1 MSRTTPLD
9 LYRNIGVMAHVDA
22 GKTTTTERIL
32 FYTGRS
38 RSMGE
43 VHDGTATM
51 DWMEQE
57 QERGI
62 TITSAATTCY
72 WRNHRINLIDTPG
85 HVDFTIE
92 VERSLRVLDGAI
104 AVIDA
109 VAGVEAQ
116 TEAVWAQADR
126 HRVPRVVFVNKMDRV
141 GASLERCLGDMQERL
156 DARPLMLQLPI
167 GREATFRGVVDLVAM
182 TAIYWL
188 SETQGVEMR
197 VEAIPAEML
206 EAAQAARTKLIEAAV
221 EQDEAVMDLWLGGVE
236 PSAQTLWRCLR
247 LGALTGAFVPVLCGA
262 AFKNMGVQPL
272 LDAVVDLLPAPT
284 DIRAVVGASP
294 ANGETIERTA
304 SDDAPFAALAFKVMD
319 DPAVGP
325 LTFLRVYSGALRT
338 GAIVRNPRRG
348 LDEVIGKLVTMH
360 ANHRETVDG
369 AVAGDI
375 VAVIGLKYTVT
386 GDTLCDP
393 SEPIVLER
401 VTVPEPVIEVTI
413 EAATSDDHERLQ
425 VALARLVA
433 QDPSFQVGVDPESGQ
448 PVVRGMG
455 ELHLEVVVDR
465 LRREQG
471 LSVQVGQPQVAYRE
485 TIAEAAVGEAVH
497 PRPLDGNSPFARV
510 RLRLAPGEPGSGYR
524 FTAGSGAFGAALPWI
539 EKGVAAARESGVVAG
554 YPVVDFEAA
563 LLEAAAGPNTPVS
576 AFEIAARAAFQD
588 GLSKAQPTLLE
599 PVMKLDV
606 SAPDE
611 SIGDV
616 VGDIA
621 SRRGQVSGLDGQ
633 SGERVV
639 KAIVPLSGMFGY
651 ARALRSLSRGRAQF
665 TMKFDH
671 YRAVPAAVADRLR
684 TRSA

>member
-43 VHDGTATM
+43 VHDGTSTM

-62 TITSAATTCY
+62 TITSAATTCF
-72 WRNHRINLIDTPG
+72 WRDHRLNLIDTPG

-92 VERSLRVLDGAI
+92 VERSLRVLDGAVAI
-104 AVIDA
+104 IDA

-116 TEAVWAQADR
+116 TEAVWGQADR
-126 HRVPRVVFVNKMDRV
+126 HHVPRIVFVNKMDRV
-141 GASLERCLGDMQERL
+141 GASLDRCINDLRDRL
-156 DARPLMLQLPI
+156 DARPLLLQLPI
-167 GREATFRGVVDLVAM
+167 GREALFRGVIDLVAM
-182 TAIYWL
+182 KAVYWVAE
-188 SETQGVEMR
+188 SQGVEMR
-197 VEAIPAEML
+197 IEAVPVDML
-206 EAAQAARTKLIEAAV
+206 ETALAARAALIEAAV
-221 EQDEAVMDLWLGGVE
+221 EQDEAVMDAWLAGAE
-236 PSAQTLWRCLR
+236 PSAEALRRCLR
-247 LGALTGAFVPVLCGA
+247 VGVLTGAFVPVLCGA
-262 AFKNMGVQPL
+262 SFKNMGVQPL

-284 DIRAVVGASP
+284 DIRAVMGPSP
-294 ANGETIERTA
+294 ADGEMIERAA

-319 DPAVGP
+319 DNAVGP
-325 LTFLRVYSGALRT
+325 LTFLRVYSGRLQT
-338 GAIVRNPRRG
+338 GAVVRNPRRG
-348 LDEVIGKLVTMH
+348 LDEVIGKLVAMH
-360 ANHRETVDG
+360 ANHREAVDG

-393 SEPIVLER
+393 ADPIVLER
-401 VTVPEPVIEVTI
+401 VTAPEPVIEVTV
-413 EAATSDDHERLQ
+413 EAATADDHDRLQ
-425 VALARLVA
+425 LALARLVA

-485 TIAEAAVGEAVH
+485 TIASSAVGEATH

-524 FTAGSGAFGAALPWI
+524 FNAGAGAFGAALPWI

-554 YPVVDFEAA
+554 FPVVDFEAA
-563 LLEAAAGPNTPVS
+563 VEEAVSGPNTPVS
-576 AFEIAARAAFQD
+576 AYEIAARAAFQD
-588 GLSKAQPTLLE
+588 GLKKAQPTLLE

-611 SIGDV
+611 AIGDV
-616 VGDIA
+616 VGDIS

>member
-1 MSRTTPLD
+1 MPRTTPLD

-72 WRNHRINLIDTPG
+72 WRNHRLNLIDTPG

-126 HRVPRVVFVNKMDRV
+126 HKVPRVVFVNKMDRV
-141 GASLERCLGDMQERL
+141 GASLNRCLDDLSARL
-156 DARPLMLQLPI
+156 SAKPLLMQLPI
-167 GREATFRGVVDLVAM
+167 GQEARFRGVVDLVAM
-182 TAIYWL
+182 KAIYWVT
-188 SETQGVEMR
+188 ETQGVEMR
-197 VEAIPAEML
+197 TDSVPPDML
-206 EAAQAARTKLIEAAV
+206 EAALAARSKLIEAAAD
-221 EQDEAVMDLWLGGVE
+221 QDEVVLDEFLGGVE
-236 PSAQTLWRCLR
+236 PSKETLLRCLR
-247 LGALTGAFVPVLCGA
+247 LGVLSGSFTPVLCGA

-284 DIRAVVGASP
+284 DVRAVIGTAPGIGTLV
-294 ANGETIERTA
+294 ERTA
-304 SDDAPFAALAFKVMD
+304 SDNAPFAALAFKVMD
-319 DPAVGP
+319 DPVVGP
-325 LTFLRVYSGALRT
+325 LTFLRVYSGTLRT
-338 GAIVRNPRRG
+338 GAVVRNPRRG
-348 LDEVIGKLVTMH
+348 LDETVGKLVAMH

-375 VAVIGLKYTVT
+375 IAVLGLRYTVT

-393 SEPIVLER
+393 AEPVILER
-401 VTVPEPVIEVTI
+401 VVVPEPVIEVTV
-413 EAATSDDHERLQ
+413 ETARSDDADLLQ
-425 VALARLVA
+425 TALIRLVA
-433 QDPSFQVGVDPESGQ
+433 QDPSFQMGVDSESGL
-448 PVVRGMG
+448 PVIRGMG
-455 ELHLEVVVDR
+455 ELHLEVVVER

-471 LSVQVGQPQVAYRE
+471 LALHVGQPQVAYRE
-485 TIAEAAVGEAVH
+485 TITVGAIGEATH

-510 RLRLAPGEPGSGYR
+510 RLRLAPGQPGSGYR
-524 FTAGSGAFGAALPWI
+524 FSADAGATNASLSWI

-563 LLEAAAGPNTPVS
+563 LEEAVSGPNTPIS

-588 GLSKAQPTLLE
+588 GLAKAHATLLE
-599 PVMKLDV
+599 PVMRLDV
-606 SAPDE
+606 TAPDE
-611 SIGDV
+611 AIGDV
-616 VGDIA
+616 VGDISA
-621 SRRGQVSGLDGQ
+621 RRGQVSGLDGQ